1 MAFIGQL
8 NFYLNEQVKDVHD
21 EPSIGSLLCRS
32 KEKLTVEY
40 SLKGGDKPIGVS
52 SYEVEKYIPKD
63 VLEKLPTEQDIN
75 LHIDLDE
82 KVEIDE

>member
-40 SLKGGDKPIGVS
+40 SLKGG
-52 SYEVEKYIPKD
+52 
-63 VLEKLPTEQDIN
+63 IN
-75 LHIDLDE
+75 QLVYHLM
-82 KVEIDE
+82 K